1 MKRLILTSAA
11 VACFGTAMAAQTPSG
26 SQAPATSASQPSAAA
41 DKGTTVL
48 TGCVYREKD
57 VPGRAPN
64 VAEKSG
70 VLEDYILADVKP
82 SASASAGSSTGTSG
96 TGTSGTTGTSGA
108 ATGKS
113 GAMYKLE
120 KIADEQL
127 RAAVGKRVEVTGR
140 IDAESTDAKSATGAS
155 TTPTESAVGRDAV
168 NLPEFEVSSMK
179 QISGSCPATPSGD

>member
-1 MKRLILTSAA
+1 MKRLILTAVVAA
-11 VACFGTAMAAQTPSG
+11 SFGTAMAAQTPSG
-26 SQAPATSASQPSAAA
+26 SQTPATPSTSATSAE
-41 DKGTTVL
+41 KGTTTTL

-70 VLEDYILADVKP
+70 VLEDYILAEVKP
-82 SASASAGSSTGTSG
+82 SASASAGST
-96 TGTSGTTGTSGA
+96 TGTSGTTGA
-108 ATGKS
+108 AGTTTPKP

-140 IDAESTDAKSATGAS
+140 IDAERTDATSATGAS
-155 TTPTESAVGRDAV
+155 TTSTDRAIGHDTV

-179 QISGSCPATPSGD
+179 QVSGSCPATPSGA

>member
-1 MKRLILTSAA
+1 MKRLILTAFVAA
-11 VACFGTAMAAQTPSG
+11 SFGTAMAAQTPSG
-26 SQAPATSASQPSAAA
+26 SQSPATPSTQASSA
-41 DKGTTVL
+41 DKGTTTTL

-70 VLEDYILADVKP
+70 VLEDYILAEVKP
-82 SASASAGSSTGTSG
+82 SASASAGSTTGTSG
-96 TGTSGTTGTSGA
+96 TSGTSTP
-108 ATGKS
+108 KR

-127 RAAVGKRVEVTGR
+127 QAAVGKRVEVTGR

-155 TTPTESAVGRDAV
+155 TTPTESAIGRDAV

-179 QISGSCPATPSGD
+179 QISGSCPATPSGA

>member
-1 MKRLILTSAA
+1 MKRLILTAVVAA
-11 VACFGTAMAAQTPSG
+11 SFGTAMAAPTPSG
-26 SQAPATSASQPSAAA
+26 SQTPATPSTSATSAE
-41 DKGTTVL
+41 KGTTTTL

-70 VLEDYILADVKP
+70 VLEDYILAEVKP
-82 SASASAGSSTGTSG
+82 SASAGAASSTGTSG
-96 TGTSGTTGTSGA
+96 TSGTAGT
-108 ATGKS
+108 TPKR

-140 IDAESTDAKSATGAS
+140 IDAEAGDATSATGSS
-155 TTPTESAVGRDAV
+155 TTRTDRAIGHDTV

-179 QISGSCPATPSGD
+179 QVSGSCPATPSGA

>member
-11 VACFGTAMAAQTPSG
+11 VACFGTAMAAQAPAG
-26 SQAPATSASQPSAAA
+26 SQTPATPPAQTSAGAE
-41 DKGTTVL
+41 KGTTVL

-70 VLEDYILADVKP
+70 VLEDYILAEVKP
-82 SASASAGSSTGTSG
+82 GASASAGSSTGTSG
-96 TGTSGTTGTSGA
+96 TTGISGTTTPKA
-108 ATGKS
+108 

-127 RAAVGKRVEVTGR
+127 KAAVGKRVEVTGR
-140 IDAESTDAKSATGAS
+140 IDAEAGDAKSATGAT
-155 TTPTESAVGRDAV
+155 TTPTDRAVGHDTV

-179 QISGSCPATPSGD
+179 QISGSCPATPSGA

>member
-1 MKRLILTSAA
+1 MKKLILTSAA
-11 VACFGTAMAAQTPSG
+11 VACFGTAMAAQTPAG
-26 SQAPATSASQPSAAA
+26 SQTPATSSAQTSAGA
-41 DKGTTVL
+41 EKGTTVL

-70 VLEDYILADVKP
+70 VLEDYILAEVKP
-82 SASASAGSSTGTSG
+82 SASASAGS
-96 TGTSGTTGTSGA
+96 TGTSGTTTP
-108 ATGKS
+108 KR

-127 RAAVGKRVEVTGR
+127 SAAVGKRVEVTGR
-140 IDAESTDAKSATGAS
+140 IDAERTDATSATGAS
-155 TTPTESAVGRDAV
+155 TTPTDRAVGHDTV

-179 QISGSCPATPSGD
+179 QISGSCPAKPSGA

>member
-11 VACFGTAMAAQTPSG
+11 VACFGTAMAAQTPAG
-26 SQAPATSASQPSAAA
+26 SAPATSSAQTSAGA
-41 DKGTTVL
+41 EKGTTVL

-70 VLEDYILADVKP
+70 VLEDYILAEVKP
-82 SASASAGSSTGTSG
+82 SASAGAASSTGTSG
-96 TGTSGTTGTSGA
+96 TTGNAGTTT
-108 ATGKS
+108 TKR

-140 IDAESTDAKSATGAS
+140 IDAEAGDATSATGAS
-155 TTPTESAVGRDAV
+155 TTSTDRAIGHDTV

-179 QISGSCPATPSGD
+179 QVSGSCPATPSGA

>member
-1 MKRLILTSAA
+1 MKRLILTTAA
-11 VACFGTAMAAQTPSG
+11 VACFGTAMAAQTPAG
-26 SQAPATSASQPSAAA
+26 SAPATSSAQTSAGA
-41 DKGTTVL
+41 EKGTTVL

-70 VLEDYILADVKP
+70 VLEDYILAEVKP
-82 SASASAGSSTGTSG
+82 SASAGAASS
-96 TGTSGTTGTSGA
+96 TGTSGTTGT
-108 ATGKS
+108 TTTKR

-140 IDAESTDAKSATGAS
+140 IDAEAGDATSATGAS
-155 TTPTESAVGRDAV
+155 TTSTDRAIGHDTV

-179 QISGSCPATPSGD
+179 QVSGSCPATPSGG